1 MNFLNS
7 VGDFKKFSPFFTSIF
22 NFATLLLRKLSAS
35 IVLGKEEKN
44 MTFTYRY
51 RKQILIGICLF
62 LVLSVLGLS
71 LLFQKN
77 DTKKTSE
84 DIVLNTE
91 EEEIEVKKPEEEEQ
105 ITYYQ
110 VDIKG
115 EINNPGIYE
124 VKEGSRV
131 IDVIRLAGDLTS
143 NADTSVL
150 NLSKK
155 VKDEMVII
163 VYSYDEVANFTETK
177 EKEKI
182 EQEACIKQ
190 SELINGACIDD
201 SSLTNQE
208 ENSEP
213 STKISLNNAT
223 LEELMTLN
231 GIGESKAKA
240 IITYRDTVGA
250 FKSIEELKNVDGIGD
265 TLFDQIKEN
274 ITT

>member
-77 DTKKTSE
+77 DTKKTSD

-105 ITYYQ
+105 VTYYQ

-201 SSLTNQE
+201 SSNQE
-208 ENSEP
+208 EYTKS

-223 LEELMTLN
+223 LEELMTLK

-240 IITYRDTVGA
+240 IIAYRDTVGA

-265 TLFDQIKEN
+265 TLFEQIKEN

>member
-1 MNFLNS
+1 
-7 VGDFKKFSPFFTSIF
+7 
-22 NFATLLLRKLSAS
+22 
-35 IVLGKEEKN
+35 

-77 DTKKTSE
+77 DTKKTSD

-91 EEEIEVKKPEEEEQ
+91 EEEIEVKEPAEEEQ
-105 ITYYQ
+105 VAYYQ

-131 IDVIRLAGDLTS
+131 IDVIRLAGDLTT

-177 EKEKI
+177 EKEF
-182 EQEACIKQ
+182 QQ
-190 SELINGACIDD
+190 G
-201 SSLTNQE
+201 
-208 ENSEP
+208 
-213 STKISLNNAT
+213 
-223 LEELMTLN
+223 
-231 GIGESKAKA
+231 SK
-240 IITYRDTVGA
+240 
-250 FKSIEELKNVDGIGD
+250 
-265 TLFDQIKEN
+265 
-274 ITT
+274 